1 MARQEEAGMGAEENR
16 NTARMAV
23 ESFQSGD
30 LETLLGLFSD
40 EAVWRAPGRGP
51 LSGTYR
57 KQNLKDFFGKLLAL
71 SGGTAR
77 PEIVEILTSDER
89 IVWFLG
95 FTAQRNGKNLD
106 VLLAQPCRVDGEGKI
121 AETWFLPSDQQAW
134 DLFWS

>member
-1 MARQEEAGMGAEENR
+1 MGAEENR

-30 LETLLGLFSD
+30 LGSLVRLFSD
-40 EAVWRAPGRGP
+40 DAVWRAPGRGP
-51 LSGTYR
+51 LAGTYR
-57 KQNLKDFFGKLLAL
+57 RENLKDFFGKLVEL
-71 SGGTAR
+71 SAGTAR

-89 IVWFLG
+89 IVWFLRL
-95 FTAQRNGKNLD
+95 TARRNGKNLD
-106 VLLAQPCRVDGEGKI
+106 VLLAQPCRVDAEGKI